1 MHPERA
7 GRPSLAIDTI
17 HRVLPEAEAA
27 IAPANAVHTIERAHT

>member
-7 GRPSLAIDTI
+7 GRPSLAIGTI

-27 IAPANAVHTIERAHT
+27 IALGNAAHTTERANT